1 MIRKYDTICNTQ
13 YDMKWHLVRYADERC
28 VEHNAVYA
36 QSAALIRTFSSLA
49 NLYRDSSEVY
59 RQPMKSERERGEA
72 ARLDRRKAAEPVCP
86 WYFLSPE
93 EKSALRADMLDAA
106 RKMDDAFRQRN

>member
-1 MIRKYDTICNTQ
+1 MIRYSNTIHNRVS
-13 YDMKWHLVRYADERC
+13 YLFSEVAAI
-28 VEHNAVYA
+28 EHNVFYA
-36 QSAALIRTFSSLA
+36 QSAALIRKFSSLA

-59 RQPMKSERERGEA
+59 RQPMKSERGEA